1 MYLKLILTNIMQ
13 LKKRLYSDHNQK
25 LGEIFLMTNIPLF
38 PLILRRLC
46 TSSKLSTSEGSS
58 EANKIKTLD
67 FSGFGD
73 LFSNLNLIL
82 SEPFSAPSEFL
93 FYR

>member
-1 MYLKLILTNIMQ
+1 MGDSCYLGIIT
-13 LKKRLYSDHNQK
+13 KRW
-25 LGEIFLMTNIPLF
+25 GVIFLMNNFPLF
-38 PLILRRLC
+38 SLILRRLC

-58 EANKIKTLD
+58 EANKIKTFD

-73 LFSNLNLIL
+73 PFSNSNLIL

-93 FYR
+93 FYQ